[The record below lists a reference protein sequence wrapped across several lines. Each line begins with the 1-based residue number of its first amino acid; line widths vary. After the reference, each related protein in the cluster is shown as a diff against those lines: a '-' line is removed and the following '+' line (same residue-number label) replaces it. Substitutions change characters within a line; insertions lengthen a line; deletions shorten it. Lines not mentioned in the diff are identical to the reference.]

1 MILKIKS
8 QVFPQK
14 IGKCFVS
21 ECFSNVNS
29 TNFAIFKE
37 LYYTFLYHNIGGK
50 KGKKLD

>member
-1 MILKIKS
+1 MIFKKKS

-14 IGKCFVS
+14 IGKCFVR
-21 ECFSNVNS
+21 ECFSNVNW

-37 LYYTFLYHNIGGK
+37 LYYIFLYHNIGGK